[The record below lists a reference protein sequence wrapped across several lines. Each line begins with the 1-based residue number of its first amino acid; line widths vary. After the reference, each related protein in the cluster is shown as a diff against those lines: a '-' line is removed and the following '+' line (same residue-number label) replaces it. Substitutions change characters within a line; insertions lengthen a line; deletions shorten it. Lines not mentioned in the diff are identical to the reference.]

1 MNTPL
6 VEPPAVLCFSGQDPS
21 GGAGSQADNESLFS
35 LGCHCCSAITALT
48 AQDTQDVKEIL
59 PTPSTLLIE
68 QSRAILEDMDI
79 KAIKIGMVGDIANIE
94 AIHTVLVDYPR
105 IPVIFDPVLASGGG
119 TEFANGEMISAIR
132 SLLLPLATLVTPNSV
147 EARAIAQEADSL
159 TACAHELMDLGSEHV
174 LITGTHEN
182 SPQVTNRLWG
192 SQKHIEDFH
201 WDRLPHQY
209 HGSGCTLAA
218 SIAGFLAHGATIT
231 AAVRDA
237 QAFTWNS
244 LKNAHQLGMGQW
256 IPNRLFWV
264 DGQTSNCNWHKAN

>member
-6 VEPPAVLCFSGQDPS
+6 VKPPAVLCFSGQDPS

-35 LGCHCCSAITALT
+35 LGSHCCSAITALT
-48 AQDTQDVKEIL
+48 AQDTRDVKEIF
-59 PTPSTLLIE
+59 PTPATLLIE
-68 QSRAILEDMDI
+68 QARAILEDMDI
-79 KAIKIGMVGDIANIE
+79 KAIKIGMVGNVANIE
-94 AIHTVLVDYPR
+94 AIHSVLMDYPQ
-105 IPVIFDPVLASGGG
+105 IPMVLDPVIASGGG
-119 TEFANGEMISAIR
+119 TELADSDVTAAMR
-132 SLLLPLATLVTPNSV
+132 SLLLPQATLITPNSM
-147 EARAIAQEADSL
+147 EAKAIAQEADSL

-174 LITGTHEN
+174 LITGTHEK
-182 SPQVTNRLWG
+182 SPQVINRLWG
-192 SQKHIEDFH
+192 GQKHISDFN
-201 WDRLPHQY
+201 WERLPHQY

-218 SIAGFLAHGATIT
+218 SIAALLAHGFNIT

-264 DGQTSNCNWHKAN
+264 DGQTSNCGWHKAN

>member
-1 MNTPL
+1 MDTPL

-48 AQDTQDVKEIL
+48 AQDTQDVKDIL

-68 QSRAILEDMDI
+68 QSRAILEDMDV
-79 KAIKIGMVGDIANIE
+79 KAIKIGMVGNIANIE
-94 AIHTVLVDYPR
+94 AIHSVLVDYPR
-105 IPVIFDPVLASGGG
+105 IPVVLDPITASGSG
-119 TEFANGEMISAIR
+119 TELATTEMVDAMR
-132 SLLLPLATLVTPNSV
+132 SLLLPLATLITPNSL
-147 EARAIAQEADSL
+147 EAKAIAHEADSI
-159 TACAHELMDLGSEHV
+159 TACAHELMDLGCEHV
-174 LITGTHEN
+174 LITGTHDN
-182 SPQVTNRLWG
+182 SPQVINRLWG
-192 SQKHIEDFH
+192 AQKHITDFN
-201 WDRLPHQY
+201 WERLPHQY

-218 SIAGFLAHGATIT
+218 SIAGLLAHGLNLT

-264 DGQTSNCNWHKAN
+264 SGQSSNCSWHKAN